1 MTDAHTAQPSSEHDQ
16 EPSSRRLTLAFD
28 VVFIDGE
35 NISRLDIASLAGR
48 FNGAEKLL
56 YQSEC
61 AARKK
66 GYPGFEHVIVPH
78 VGKESVDKVIGM
90 DIVDHWH
97 RGSKRVCIVSNDRDY
112 GATAIHLKYR
122 YPGMHIT
129 LLCDPAKVSRQ
140 YIEELRRQHI
150 RVEPISEDPDMDRFA
165 CQVLET
171 IYHLGRSGKLD
182 LTELGIELR
191 ARGVEYKKL
200 KKELIKH
207 NVAKNTPC
215 DPSDNHVEL
224 SEAAEEAIRR
234 LHARVS
240 SLGDDRNASGIA
252 PENGEAP
259 EVESNRPK
267 LSPRH
272 P

>member
-1 MTDAHTAQPSSEHDQ
+1 MAQNTLS
-16 EPSSRRLTLAFD
+16 LTPD

-35 NISRLDIASLAGR
+35 NISRLDIASLSGR
-48 FNGAEKLL
+48 FEEAARLL

-78 VGKESVDKVIGM
+78 IGKESVDKVIGM
-90 DIVDHWH
+90 DIVEHWH
-97 RGSKRVCIVSNDRDY
+97 RGARRICIVSNDRDY

-129 LLCDPAKVSRQ
+129 LLCDPSKVSQQ
-140 YIEELRRQHI
+140 YMDELRRHHVK
-150 RVEPISEDPDMDRFA
+150 VEPISEDPDLDLFA

-191 ARGVEYKKL
+191 ARGIEYKKL
-200 KKELIKH
+200 KKELIRH
-207 NVAKNTPC
+207 NVAKNVPC
-215 DPSDNHVEL
+215 DPSDNHIEL
-224 SEAAEEAIRR
+224 SDAAEAAIRK
-234 LHARVS
+234 LHERVQSLDETENQKPS
-240 SLGDDRNASGIA
+240 SM
-252 PENGEAP
+252 
-259 EVESNRPK
+259 RPK
-267 LSPRH
+267 NA
-272 P
+272 